1 MKRYF
6 ILLALTT
13 IVGCSS
19 ANRDTKPQITVSIA
33 PLAWIVEGLVDS
45 SVVVNV
51 LVPPGVSPETYEPSA
66 RQVED
71 LRRSEILFS
80 IGLIDFEQQIEGR
93 LRELASQTLLVRLAD
108 SLPLIHSS
116 CGHDGHNHG
125 GHDPHVW
132 LSPKIVRQM
141 TEHTAQ
147 ILIEQKICDPLQV
160 AHRRDSLISLID
172 SLDTQI
178 KTCFTKSNN
187 HKLAIVHPSLGYYAN
202 DYGLTQFAIE
212 IDGKEPSG
220 LTIKSLIDTL
230 RANSINVI
238 IYSEQ
243 NPATAA
249 KVIANEIGG
258 TIEKFDPVAK
268 DWLENMKHI
277 TKIIC
282 KTN

>member
-1 MKRYF
+1 M
-6 ILLALTT
+6 
-13 IVGCSS
+13 
-19 ANRDTKPQITVSIA
+19 TVSIA

-80 IGLIDFEQQIEGR
+80 VGLIDFEQQIESR
-93 LRELASQTLLVRLAD
+93 LREVAPQTLLVRLAD
-108 SLPLIHSS
+108 SLPLIQSL
-116 CGHDGHNHG
+116 CGHAHHDHG

-132 LSPKIVRQM
+132 LSPKMVRQM
-141 TEHTAQ
+141 TGQVAQ
-147 ILIEQKICDPLQV
+147 ILLDKEICNPSEV
-160 AHRRDSLISLID
+160 IHRRDSLLALID

-178 KTCFTKSNN
+178 KTCFTHSNHN
-187 HKLAIVHPSLGYYAN
+187 KLAIVHPSLGYFAN
-202 DYGLTQFAIE
+202 DYGLTQLAIE

-230 RANSINVI
+230 RANHINTI
-238 IYSEQ
+238 LYSEQ

-249 KVIANEIGG
+249 RVIANEIGG
-258 TIEKFDPVAK
+258 SVEKFDPVAK
-268 DWLENMKHI
+268 DWLENMKHV